1 MAEERKIRRA
11 RLGPSK
17 KCWIVWKKT
26 SVLISIE
33 SSLETRGLND
43 FSGQS
48 LAGKD
53 SHWYLYEWIRGYIRF
68 LRSKKK
74 KLKKLEKNFII
85 DATTFSSNLGNYN
98 SLTDPSLK
106 TYFKSPDVHK
116 LLKNTKQVGF
126 RPLKV
131 WFLIDR

>member
-53 SHWYLYEWIRGYIRF
+53 SH
-68 LRSKKK
+68 
-74 KLKKLEKNFII
+74 
-85 DATTFSSNLGNYN
+85 
-98 SLTDPSLK
+98 
-106 TYFKSPDVHK
+106 
-116 LLKNTKQVGF
+116 
-126 RPLKV
+126 
-131 WFLIDR
+131 